1 MSVIIDLLGALMIA
15 TMLLLMMITFQLQLR
30 DTADRTIFAAQMMT
44 HVQHSCIELNSLI
57 AMAGINMPHSTQD
70 SQDSLVVTIARPNK
84 LSFRTWWDFS
94 DSVMTAGP
102 NSVTIEVG
110 PSSPV
115 GKQLNIIQANNP
127 IYEFRPILWIE
138 DILFIYYD
146 IDGGVLTDAYLNNNN
161 ESTNITNRKKI
172 ASINVNLTFKRIPPR
187 VTDVKP
193 LETKIQMR
201 CYLMNRHLKIGQSIP

>member
-1 MSVIIDLLGALMIA
+1 MGIIIDLLGALMIA
-15 TMLLLMMITFQLQLR
+15 TMLLLMMITFQLQFR

-44 HVQHSCIELNSLI
+44 HVHQSCKELNSLI
-57 AMAGINMPHSTQD
+57 AMAGINLPHSTQV

-84 LSFRTWWDFS
+84 LSFRTWWDFR

-115 GKQLNIIQANNP
+115 GKQLNIVQANNP
-127 IYEFRPILWIE
+127 LYEFRPILWIDE
-138 DILFIYYD
+138 ILFKYYD
-146 IDGGVLTDAYLNNNN
+146 IDGVLLTDAQLNGANAA
-161 ESTNITNRKKI
+161 TNITNRKRI
-172 ASINVNLTFKRIPPR
+172 ASIDVNITFKRIPPR
-187 VTDVKP
+187 VTDVQP
-193 LETKIQMR
+193 LQTLIQMR